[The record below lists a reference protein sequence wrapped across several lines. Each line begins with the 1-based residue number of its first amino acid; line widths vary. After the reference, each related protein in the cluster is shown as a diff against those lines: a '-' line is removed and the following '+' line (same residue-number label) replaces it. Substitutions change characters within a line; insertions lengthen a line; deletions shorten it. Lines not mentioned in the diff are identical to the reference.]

1 MTLAQHS
8 AATPEHY
15 TPLEYIEAAREV
27 MGVIDLDPATTHR
40 VNAERVKAV
49 AYFDQELNGLENE
62 WNGNVFLNPPGG
74 RVGRK
79 SSAAVWWDKL
89 VEEYLADRV
98 RQAIFLGFSIEIMAT
113 SQDSKMWA
121 GQFPFCIPRNRIEFV
136 NEQFEKG
143 TSPTHSNVVVYL
155 PPRRCNI
162 ERVEQFEN
170 SFSQFGKV
178 AIPYE

>member
-8 AATPEHY
+8 AVTVEHY
-15 TPLEYIEAAREV
+15 TPIEYIEAARET
-27 MGVIDLDPATTHR
+27 MGSITLDPATTKH
-40 VNAERVKAV
+40 VNEERVKAS
-49 AYFDQELNGLENE
+49 YFHTEETNGLAKE
-62 WNGNVFLNPPGG
+62 WIGNVFLNPPGG

-79 SSAAVWWDKL
+79 SGAAVWWDKL

-98 RQAIFLGFSIEIMAT
+98 KQAIFLGFSIEIMAT

-143 TSPTHSNVVVYL
+143 TSPTHSNVVVFL
-155 PPRRCNI
+155 PPRRSNI
-162 ERVEQFEN
+162 EQVERFEN
-170 SFSQFGKV
+170 NFSQFGKV

>member
-8 AATPEHY
+8 ATTVEHY
-15 TPLEYIEAAREV
+15 TPLEYIEAARST
-27 MGVIDLDPATTHR
+27 MGGIIDLDPATTGL
-40 VNAERVKAV
+40 VNSQRVKAET
-49 AYFDQELNGLENE
+49 YYNQELNGLDNE
-62 WNGNVFLNPPGG
+62 WHGNVFLNPPGG

-79 SSAAVWWDKL
+79 SGAAVWWDKL
-89 VEEYLADRV
+89 IEEYTSGRV

-113 SQDSKMWA
+113 SQDSKMWV

-155 PPRRCNI
+155 PARI
-162 ERVEQFEN
+162 ENVERFETN
-170 SFSQFGKV
+170 FSQFGKV
-178 AIPYE
+178 AIP